1 MKQILQFIM
10 TIGLLTIQSCD
21 DQIESEANQVQTQ
34 KSLAGKV
41 YGLTAFVYDT
51 AKCIEMLPSNVNLP
65 RILFLDNISFIKIIP
80 TNCEDIGN
88 DFTCSRHYSG
98 KYNMDDKLLTLTFDT
113 NMVLHYIKAKNTQ
126 KSMILNYVKGKNN
139 SKNAP
144 AILTSH
150 VEFEKSDMTIE
161 KLVRLNCKST
171 PYFEPCDVQGHFMT
185 PTTDTLTNHIK
196 YLIDEKIWE
205 NLFGIK

>member
-1 MKQILQFIM
+1 M

-41 YGLTAFVYDT
+41 YGLTASVYDT
-51 AKCIEMLPSNVNLP
+51 AKCAQVLPSNVNLP
-65 RILFLDNISFIKIIP
+65 RILFLDNSSFIKIIP
-80 TNCEDIGN
+80 TNCDDIGD
-88 DFTCSRHYSG
+88 DFTCSRNYSG
-98 KYNMDDKLLTLTFDT
+98 KYTMDDKILTLTFDPK
-113 NMVLHYIKAKNTQ
+113 MVLHYIKAKNNQ
-126 KSMILNYVKGKNN
+126 KSMALKYVKGKNN
-139 SKNAP
+139 SKITP
-144 AILTSH
+144 PSLSSH

-161 KLVRLNCKST
+161 ILVRLQCKSAT
-171 PYFEPCDVQGHFMT
+171 YFEPCDVHGHFMT